1 MSLNESYATVESDD
15 DARVS
20 ECVRLV
26 VRTLANGDEY
36 DEMGQYIVNVRVNLE
51 CNTEI
56 GTDSKGK

>member
-36 DEMGQYIVNVRVNLE
+36 DEMGQYIVNMRVNLE
-51 CNTEI
+51 
-56 GTDSKGK
+56 